1 VRIYLSA
8 LFRKLGVKDR
18 YELAIYGM
26 KNMPEYSTDAPA
38 EARVPA
44 LQTIMVPRGYAAAGS
59 SPAR

>member
-26 KNMPEYSTDAPA
+26 KNMPTHSNAATAQ
-38 EARVPA
+38 ARVPE
-44 LQTIMVPRGYAAAGS
+44 LQTIMVPRQASMQSSAA
-59 SPAR
+59 R